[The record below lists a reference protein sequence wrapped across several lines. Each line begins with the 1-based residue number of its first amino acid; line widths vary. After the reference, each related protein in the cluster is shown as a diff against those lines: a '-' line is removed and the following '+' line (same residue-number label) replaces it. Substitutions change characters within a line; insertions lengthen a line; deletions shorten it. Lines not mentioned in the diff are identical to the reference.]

1 MRIRLAKRVVRIE
14 KMKILNK
21 ILAPKT
27 SRKKPL
33 GRSRSRWN
41 LRDVG
46 GEVVNWIPLA

>member
-1 MRIRLAKRVVRIE
+1 MMIRLARRVVRIE
-14 KMKILNK
+14 KMKILSK

-33 GRSRSRWN
+33 DRPRSRWN
-41 LRDVG
+41 LKDVG